1 MHDKK
6 KPKLTFSAE
15 NLAVPEI
22 HTGEV
27 EPEDELPENTEE
39 IQYDTVA
46 IPEIH
51 LKKHKESD
59 SSNNK
64 QT

>member
-1 MHDKK
+1 MMEEEK
-6 KPKLTFSAE
+6 KPKLTVRVE
-15 NLAVPEI
+15 DLAVPEI

-27 EPEDELPENTEE
+27 PETEELEEDPSE

-51 LKKHKESD
+51 LKKTKG
-59 SSNNK
+59 
-64 QT
+64 